1 MKRREQSQTEQLRQ
15 ALAER
20 EAQLQEAQ
28 ARLASLEGSTSLQVG
43 RALTAAAKRPGR
55 SLVKLPRDLY
65 RLWRRSGST
74 NHTARRRV
82 EPVRSF
88 DAERQEARL
97 LTGLSGGREDLLV
110 VATVLGPAVE
120 KAVDPYLRS
129 VPLRPHDAQIVMDAV
144 DVDLLL
150 VSSSAA
156 APGSPWAH
164 AGDPAAVDR
173 TRALHW
179 VLESAAARGIPTVLL
194 DDAPAPP
201 ALRQL
206 GFDRVHK
213 GDAGVPLHLYN
224 PVAAELVSG
233 PEAVFVRTAPDQPVP
248 DVLQDLGVGVVDA
261 DSPGLP
267 DALRAANVAVIPESG
282 HGNLRLRR
290 RAWACGTRVI
300 THPAVPLPDSEDL
313 AVSVPRLR
321 AEQPTPREVRA
332 MLRQVFL
339 DEAAPVRLA
348 ALLHGLDFAAG
359 TPGTELPLSGRGV
372 AVLADPASEADA
384 ERLAE
389 DLLGSRLRPAE
400 LVVPDTAARMPGVQ
414 RLRAEG
420 LTVRTVRS
428 TAPDTPEELTR
439 DQTCSQVGGFP
450 PQHWA
455 ALAERATSPWS
466 HLWTGP
472 VGRHRLA
479 DLACAAECSDADAV
493 GTPDT
498 PEGADSAA
506 TGGAAVAG
514 AGERGFFDRDTGG
527 RQYVFVTS
535 VTPEL
540 ARTELLRRGWPPAEW
555 NRRGTR
561 LLALGPDHGTG
572 ADGDNE
578 GPTHADASTGAVG

>member
-1 MKRREQSQTEQLRQ
+1 MKRRDQSQTEQIRQ

-28 ARLASLEGSTSLQVG
+28 ARLAALEGSTSLQVG

-55 SLVKLPRDLY
+55 SLVRLPRDLF

-74 NHTARRRV
+74 NHAAGRRA

-88 DAERQEARL
+88 DADRQEARL

-110 VATVLGPAVE
+110 AATVVGPSVRA
-120 KAVDPYLRS
+120 AIDPYLRS
-129 VPLRPHDAQIVMDAV
+129 VPLRPHDAQIVMDGV

-150 VSSSAA
+150 VSASAA
-156 APGSPWAH
+156 APGSTWAH
-164 AGDPAAVDR
+164 VGDPAAVDR

-213 GDAGVPLHLYN
+213 GDAGVPLHLFN
-224 PVAAELVSG
+224 PVAADLVSG
-233 PEAVFVRTAPDQPVP
+233 PEAVFVRTSRDTPVP
-248 DVLQDLGVGVVDA
+248 EVLVNLGVGVVDA
-261 DSPGLP
+261 DSPKLP
-267 DALRAANVAVIPESG
+267 DAMRAANVVVVPESG
-282 HGNLRLRR
+282 HDAPRLHR
-290 RAWACGTRVI
+290 RAWACGTRVVPL
-300 THPAVPLPDSEDL
+300 PAVPVPGTEDL
-313 AVSVPRLR
+313 AVTVPRLR
-321 AEQPTPREVRA
+321 AAEPAAHEVRA
-332 MLRQVFL
+332 MLRGVFL
-339 DEAAPVRLA
+339 EDATPVRLA
-348 ALLHGLDFAAG
+348 ALLDGLDFAAG
-359 TPGTELPLSGRGV
+359 TSGTELPLSGRGV
-372 AVLADPASEADA
+372 AVLADPGSADEADH
-384 ERLAE
+384 LAE
-389 DLLGSRLRPAE
+389 DLLDSRLRPAE
-400 LVVPDTAARMPGVQ
+400 LVVPDTAARLPGVQ

-420 LTVRTVRS
+420 VTVRTIHA

-439 DQTCSQVGGFP
+439 DDGDPATGTAP
-450 PQHWA
+450 DHWA
-455 ALAERATSPWS
+455 DLAERATSRWA

-498 PEGADSAA
+498 ATEG
-506 TGGAAVAG
+506 GGTLAE

-540 ARTELLRRGWPPAEW
+540 VRTRLLRRGWHPAEW
-555 NRRGTR
+555 NRRGAR
-561 LLALGPDHGTG
+561 LLALGPDHGSGTEGDSGDSTRAEAPTG
-572 ADGDNE
+572 ALG
-578 GPTHADASTGAVG
+578 

>member
-55 SLVKLPRDLY
+55 SLVRLPRDLY

-74 NHTARRRV
+74 NHAERRRV

-88 DAERQEARL
+88 DADRQEARL

-110 VATVLGPAVE
+110 VATVLGPDVQ

-150 VSSSAA
+150 VSASAA

-164 AGDPAAVDR
+164 VGDPAAVDR

-179 VLESAAARGIPTVLL
+179 VLESASARGIPTVLL

-206 GFDRVHK
+206 GFDRVHR
-213 GDAGVPLHLYN
+213 GDAGVPLHRFN
-224 PVAAELVSG
+224 PVAAELVDG
-233 PEAVFVRTAPDQPVP
+233 PEAVFVRTGPDQQVP
-248 DVLQDLGVGVVDA
+248 DVLVDLGVGVVDA
-261 DSPGLP
+261 DSPRLA

-282 HGNLRLRR
+282 PGDLRLRR

-300 THPAVPLPDSEDL
+300 SHPAVPAPDAEDL
-313 AVSVPRLR
+313 AVTVPRLR
-321 AEQPTPREVRA
+321 AETPTPREVRA

-348 ALLHGLDFAAG
+348 ALLEGLDFASG
-359 TPGTELPLSGRGV
+359 TPATELPLSGRGV
-372 AVLADPASEADA
+372 AVLADPATEADA
-384 ERLAE
+384 ARLAD

-400 LVVPDTAARMPGVQ
+400 VVVPNTAARMPGVQ
-414 RLRAEG
+414 TLRAEG
-420 LTVRTVRS
+420 VTVRTARA

-439 DQTCSQVGGFP
+439 QGDRARGGGFEP
-450 PQHWA
+450 EHWA
-455 ALAERATSPWS
+455 ALAERATAPWA

-479 DLACAAECSDADAV
+479 DLVGAAECSGADAV

-498 PEGADSAA
+498 PDSGEPH
-506 TGGAAVAG
+506 TRGL
-514 AGERGFFDRDTGG
+514 GERGYFDRDTGG

-535 VTPEL
+535 VAPEL
-540 ARTELLRRGWPPAEW
+540 ARTDLLRRGWLPAEW
-555 NRRGTR
+555 NQRGTR
-561 LLALGPDHGTG
+561 LLALGPDHGSG